1 MSQNQHLKASLLLK
15 VLYYCSCCF
24 FCWYGDI
31 FFSLF
36 GVQSKWVRRL
46 VGGKAERFVLLCKL
60 VNKNWFERL
69 RPIPFCIQD
78 KVDMSNEFKNNL
90 ENEAV
95 NYL

>member
-1 MSQNQHLKASLLLK
+1 M
-15 VLYYCSCCF
+15 
-24 FCWYGDI
+24 
-31 FFSLF
+31 
-36 GVQSKWVRRL
+36 WVRRL
-46 VGGKAERFVLLCKL
+46 VGGKPERFVLPWKL

-78 KVDMSNEFKNNL
+78 KVDMSNEFKNHL